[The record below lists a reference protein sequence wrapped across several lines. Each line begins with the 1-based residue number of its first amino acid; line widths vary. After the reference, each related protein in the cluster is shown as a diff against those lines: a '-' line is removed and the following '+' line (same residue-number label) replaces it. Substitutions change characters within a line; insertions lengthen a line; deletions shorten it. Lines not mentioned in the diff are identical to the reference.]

1 MVRCFRNNLGF
12 GSVAV
17 IQKYVTTNGGVY
29 SQQVVWSLSIL
40 ASLFLY
46 LILNCKFKETIKGP
60 KKDIY
65 LGLIAGLL
73 YLGASI
79 FQLFSYRYLAASIS
93 FTIIQMNALWTII
106 IGILVFKEIDL
117 KKYYKNVALGFA
129 FTILGIL
136 FLAFARK

>member
-1 MVRCFRNNLGF
+1 MVRCCRINLGF

-29 SQQVVWSLSIL
+29 SQQVAWSLSIL

-46 LILNCKFKETIKGP
+46 LILNGKFKEIIRGP

-117 KKYYKNVALGFA
+117 RKYYKNVVLGFA